1 MQLSEDWLRSYANP
15 ESLSS
20 EALAHAL
27 TMAGLEIE
35 SVDPVAPPFTGVV
48 VARVVSVAR
57 HPNADKLTVCQ
68 VDAGTGALLAIVCGA
83 PNVAPEIRVPCAVV
97 GAVLP
102 GDLRIRQATMRG
114 VESQGMLCSARELG
128 LSDDHGGLLIL
139 APDAPIG
146 ADVRQLLALD
156 DRKFTVKLTPNRGD
170 CLSVAGLAREVAAIT
185 GAPLSQPTW
194 TPVAAT
200 SNEILPV
207 RVIDADLCG
216 RFSGRVMRGL
226 DARAATPA
234 WMRQRL
240 ERSGQ
245 RSISALVDISNYLM
259 LELGRP
265 SHVFDLDKVHGSL
278 QVRWGRAG
286 ETVKLLNGQT
296 VEVDSDVGVIA
307 DDRGVEALAG
317 VMGGDATAVSLDT
330 TNVYLEAAFWWPGA
344 IQGRARRYNFAT
356 DAAHRFERGTDYATT
371 AEHLEYLTRLIVDI
385 CGTPQ
390 TAVGPL
396 DDQVLRLPERKPLAL
411 RIDRCRKVIGVPIGA
426 DEMGAAFA
434 RLGIEHRRDGDRWI
448 VTPPSYR
455 FDLEV
460 EEDLIEEV
468 ARLWGFDR
476 IPANPP
482 VAPATMRAREES
494 RRSLHDVRRLCAQL
508 GYQELVNYTFVE
520 RSWEEDFGDIANAIG
535 VVNPIA
541 SQMSVMRTT
550 LVGSLVNVL
559 RYNLNR
565 QATRVRLFEIG
576 RVFLRDA
583 SVVDGPLAVGGIS
596 QPMRIGGLA
605 CGDADDEQW
614 AVARRG
620 VDFFDVKGDVERI
633 FAGLDL
639 RFVPAAHPA
648 LHPGRSAAIELEGRS
663 IGWIG
668 ELHPRWQHKYELP
681 QPAIVFEVE
690 TDAALMT
697 RLPQPTA
704 VARHPAV
711 ERDVALWFA
720 ETVSVQSVFDTVRRR
735 SLADARLSA
744 LRDFRLFDIYRAP
757 AADSRKVAGVTANAL
772 LYKGKS
778 LAFRVVLQDTG
789 RTLSDAEADAA
800 IAAIVEGLGT
810 DLGGEL
816 RR

>member
-1 MQLSEDWLRSYANP
+1 MQLSEQWLRSHADP
-15 ESLSS
+15 KSLSS

-35 SVDPVAPPFTGVV
+35 SVDPVAPPFSGVV
-48 VARVVSVAR
+48 VGRVVSVNK

-68 VDAGTGALLAIVCGA
+68 VDVGSGITLGIVCGA
-83 PNVAPEIRVPCAVV
+83 PNVAPGIRVPCAVV

-114 VESQGMLCSARELG
+114 VDSQGMLCSARELG
-128 LSDDHGGLLIL
+128 LSEDHGGLLIL
-139 APDAPIG
+139 DPDAPIG
-146 ADVRQLLALD
+146 TDVRELLCLD

-170 CLSVAGLAREVAAIT
+170 CLSVVGLAREVAAIT
-185 GAPLSQPTW
+185 GASLSQPAWKT
-194 TPVAAT
+194 VAVT
-200 SNEILPV
+200 SKDVLPV
-207 RVIDADLCG
+207 RVIDSDLCG
-216 RFSGRVMRGL
+216 RFSGRVLRGL
-226 DARAATPA
+226 NARAATPA
-234 WMRQRL
+234 WIRQRL

-245 RSISALVDISNYLM
+245 RSISALVDISNYLL

-265 SHVFDLDKVHGSL
+265 SHVFDLDKVQGSL

-296 VEVDSDVGVIA
+296 VEVGADVGVIA
-307 DDRGVEALAG
+307 DDAGVEALAG
-317 VMGGDATAVSLDT
+317 IMGGDATAVSPAT

-344 IQGRARRYNFAT
+344 IQGRARRYNFTT

-371 AEHLEYLTRLIVDI
+371 ADHLEYLTRLIVDV
-385 CGTPQ
+385 CGTPA
-390 TAVGPL
+390 TTVGPL
-396 DDQVLRLPERKPLAL
+396 DDQVLSLPQRKPLAM
-411 RIDRCRKVIGVPIGA
+411 RIDRCRRIIGVPLSA
-426 DEMGAAFA
+426 EDMGAAFA
-434 RLGIEHRRDGDRWI
+434 RLGLEHRRDGDRWI

-455 FDLEV
+455 FDLEI

-476 IPANPP
+476 IPAHPP
-482 VAPATMRAREES
+482 QVPAVMRARPES
-494 RRSLHDVRRLCAQL
+494 LRSLHDLRRMCAQL
-508 GYQELVNYTFVE
+508 GYQELVNFAFVD
-520 RSWEEDFGDIANAIG
+520 RAWEEDFGDASGAIG

-550 LVGSLVNVL
+550 LIGSLVSAL

-565 QATRVRLFEIG
+565 QCARVRMFEIG
-576 RVFLRDA
+576 RVFQRDSA
-583 SVVDGPLAVGGIS
+583 LADGPLVVGGVA
-596 QPMRIGGLA
+596 QPMRVGGLA
-605 CGDADDEQW
+605 YGDADDEQW
-614 AVARRG
+614 AAARRG
-620 VDFFDVKGDVERI
+620 VDFYDIKGDVEHI
-633 FAGLDL
+633 LAGRDP
-639 RFVPAAHPA
+639 RFVPDTHPA
-648 LHPGRSAAIELEGRS
+648 LHPGRNARIEVGGRTV
-663 IGWIG
+663 GWIG

-681 QPAIVFEVE
+681 QPAVLFEL
-690 TDAALMT
+690 DADPALIASV
-697 RLPQPTA
+697 PQPTA

-711 ERDVALWFA
+711 ERDVSLWFA
-720 ETVSVQSVFDTVRRR
+720 ETVSVQAAIDAVRRR

-744 LRDFRLFDIYRAP
+744 LRDFRLFDVYRAP
-757 AADSRKVAGVTANAL
+757 ATDSREVAGVTANAL